1 MLATGRNR
9 QENRRKLAEKMKLTL
24 KRILEIWEPLPPLA
38 ECAEAPDDGYVDAA
52 VAVRPP
58 VSIPPLLIISTA
70 SYRQLV
76 WLMIYVRT

>member
-1 MLATGRNR
+1 
-9 QENRRKLAEKMKLTL
+9 MKLTL

-52 VAVRPP
+52 VAGKTAGFNPRRSSSYP
-58 VSIPPLLIISTA
+58 TA